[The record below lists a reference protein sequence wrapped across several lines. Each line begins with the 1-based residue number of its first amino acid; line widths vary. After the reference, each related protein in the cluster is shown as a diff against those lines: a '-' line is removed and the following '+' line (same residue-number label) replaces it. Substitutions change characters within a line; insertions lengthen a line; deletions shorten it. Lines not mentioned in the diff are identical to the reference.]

1 MSAPNDGK
9 TEQAPPEGTPEP
21 SQTQSQPLR
30 EAWLTVLGVF
40 HSAESEVQKAAGR
53 LIESFGLTSTD
64 GSAQGI
70 AKELM
75 ARMKRNRDDFEKKVE
90 DGVKAALQKVRE
102 PIDREVIQIRA
113 RIEELGRKLE
123 DKGRVRLGRQKD
135 AGAATTTEGTAPK
148 DGVLKKSDK
157 KTDKK

>member
-9 TEQAPPEGTPEP
+9 PDP
-21 SQTQSQPLR
+21 SRESDVGPNDGNDGSHAGQQPLR

-53 LIESFGLTSTD
+53 LIESFGLQSTD

-90 DGVKAALQKVRE
+90 EGVKNAFQKVRE
-102 PIDREVIQIRA
+102 PIDREVSQLRA
-113 RIEELGRKLE
+113 RIEELGKKLE
-123 DKGRVRLGRQKD
+123 DKGRVRLGREKST
-135 AGAATTTEGTAPK
+135 GK
-148 DGVLKKSDK
+148 DGDKAPEPAKKS
-157 KTDKK
+157 TDKKPK

>member
-9 TEQAPPEGTPEP
+9 TEQAPQEGSTEP
-21 SQTQSQPLR
+21 SQSQPLR

-53 LIESFGLTSTD
+53 LIESFGLQATD

-135 AGAATTTEGTAPK
+135 AAPTTAEGAAPK
-148 DGVLKKSDK
+148 DAAPKKSDK
-157 KTDKK
+157 KPDKK